1 MAEKMVVDSYN
12 TVLRVTIEELN
23 DAMTAFVKLAV
34 TQGRI
39 SLQPGVKKKVTGFV
53 QWAQSEIRCGHDPGA
68 IAYPVGYLISQ
79 MHDL

>member
-1 MAEKMVVDSYN
+1 MFVDSYD
-12 TVLRVTIEELN
+12 TVLSFTIDELN

-39 SLQPGVKKKVTGFV
+39 SLQPGVKKKVTAFV
-53 QWAQSEIRCGHDPGA
+53 QWARSEIRCGCNPGA
-68 IAYPVGYLISQ
+68 IAYPVGDLISQ